1 MNAQGLRYFLRSVL
15 SVAKKE
21 FRQTFRDKR
30 MAGILFVAPVLQLT
44 LLGFAVDMDVDEV
57 PTVVVDQDRSAQ
69 SRALLQEMMADATLA
84 SMGEV
89 QDPSEAMGSGEVSVA
104 IVIPQGYGQDL
115 GRGRTVQVQTLIDG
129 TDPVR
134 AQSALTAVQQFLQQ
148 QSLRL
153 AQTRLV
159 AIAQRTGNVSRPGT
173 IQVLPRVLYNPSLR
187 SPVYMV
193 PGVAAVVLLVVTT
206 VITAMSIARE
216 KELGTVEQLMV
227 TPMRPAALLLG
238 KVLPF
243 AMVGM
248 ITAGLVLA
256 VGTHLFD
263 VPLRGSVLALALGT
277 ALYLMSTLGTGV
289 FISTLAANQQ
299 QAILGSFFFLMPAI
313 LLSGFMSPVEN
324 MPDWIQTISLVDPVR
339 YYVQLLRAVLLK
351 GAGVSDLLGPLA
363 ALGVFGASILTAGAV
378 RFKKTVG

>member
-1 MNAQGLRYFLRSVL
+1 MKAQGPRYFLRSV
-15 SVAKKE
+15 
-21 FRQTFRDKR
+21 F
-30 MAGILFVAPVLQLT
+30 QLT
-44 LLGFAVDMDVDEV
+44 LLGFAVDMDVDDV
-57 PTVVVDQDRSAQ
+57 PTVVVDQDRTSA
-69 SRALLQEMMADATLA
+69 SRALLQHIMADATLKHY
-84 SMGEV
+84 GVV
-89 QDPSEAMGSGEVSVA
+89 QDASAAMGSGEVSVA
-104 IVIPQGYGQDL
+104 IVVPQGYTEDL
-115 GRGRTVQVQTLIDG
+115 IRGRTVQIQTLIDG

-148 QSLRL
+148 ESLHL
-153 AQTRLV
+153 AQGRII
-159 AIAQRTGNVSRPGT
+159 AMAQRTGHLAKPAT
-173 IQVLPRVLYNPSLR
+173 ISVLPRVLYNPSLR

-216 KELGTVEQLMV
+216 KELSTIEQLMV
-227 TPMRPAALLLG
+227 TPMRPAVLLIG

-243 AMVGM
+243 AIVGM

-256 VGTHLFD
+256 VGTHLFS

-299 QAILGSFFFLMPAI
+299 QAILGSFFFLIPAI

-324 MPDWIQTISLVDPVR
+324 MPDWIQAISLFDPVR
-339 YYVQLLRAVLLK
+339 YYVQLLRAVCLR
-351 GAGVSDLLGPLA
+351 GLGSWICSLPWGHSPS
-363 ALGVFGASILTAGAV
+363 LGSAS
-378 RFKKTVG
+378 